1 MGEDSNHK
9 NDTWMRMKVAI
20 VEDGIRKY
28 KDFSE
33 QIETTKASCANRR
46 NAEKFSSAKSH
57 IQKVVH
63 DCQSKTA
70 TAGQSSSIY
79 IPFRAK
85 RYMYAEY
92 EVCHQS
98 KSHCNGLI

>member
-9 NDTWMRMKVAI
+9 NETWMRMKVAI
-20 VEDGIRKY
+20 VEDGICKY
-28 KDFSE
+28 KDYSDR
-33 QIETTKASCANRR
+33 TATKASCANRR

-63 DCQSKTA
+63 DCHSTTA
-70 TAGQSSSIY
+70 TSGQSSSIY

-92 EVCHQS
+92 EVRRQ
-98 KSHCNGLI
+98 LI